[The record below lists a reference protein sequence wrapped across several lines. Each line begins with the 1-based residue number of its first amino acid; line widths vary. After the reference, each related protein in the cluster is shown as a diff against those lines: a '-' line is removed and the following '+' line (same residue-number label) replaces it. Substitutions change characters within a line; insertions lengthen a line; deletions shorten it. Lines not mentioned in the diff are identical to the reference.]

1 MIYISH
7 RGNTTGPKP
16 ELENRPDYV
25 EQAIADGF
33 DVEVDLWVNE
43 SGLFLGHDEPQY
55 EFPFE
60 LLNNN
65 YSRLWLHCKNLDALS
80 KLIELDP
87 TGQKVSYF
95 WHENDKV
102 TLTSKNVIW
111 SHPNNVPIKN
121 SIAVMPEVNSYDVSE
136 CSGVCSDY
144 IKNYG

>member
-1 MIYISH
+1 MKLISH
-7 RGNTTGPKP
+7 RGNISGPNP
-16 ELENRPDYV
+16 ERENHPEYIF
-25 EQAIADGF
+25 EALQAGY
-33 DVEVDLWVNE
+33 DVEIDVWFVDNK
-43 SGLFLGHDEPQY
+43 FMLGHDEPQY

-111 SHPNNVPIKN
+111 SHPNNAPIKN
-121 SIAVMPEVNSYDVSE
+121 SIAVMPEVNSYDVSG

>member
-1 MIYISH
+1 MKLISH
-7 RGNTTGPKP
+7 RGNISGPNP
-16 ELENRPDYV
+16 ERENHPEYIF
-25 EQAIADGF
+25 EALQAGY
-33 DVEVDLWVNE
+33 DVEIDVWFVDNK
-43 SGLFLGHDEPQY
+43 FMLGHDEPQY

-111 SHPNNVPIKN
+111 SHPNNAPIKN